1 VQRITET
8 ITKILFRFL
17 HAFGDIGAKLLG
29 YSVWP
34 GVGVEL
40 ACVEVREAEILIVT
54 LHSLIATVAVLINQ
68 SRDKLRRECYNSS
81 LKQ

>member
-1 VQRITET
+1 MQRTTET

-34 GVGVEL
+34 GVSVEL

-54 LHSLIATVAVLINQ
+54 FHSLVATVAILVNQ
-68 SRDKLRRECYNSS
+68 SRDKLRCECYNSS
-81 LKQ
+81 LKR